1 MGTGVCYHI
10 YVTYCQN
17 FIGYYPRGCISDHVY
32 LHEENM
38 LDDVVDPR
46 IQRLVNSAT
55 RIISVPTENNGAK
68 GSIRAMVIIL
78 DDNSE
83 IRAHV

>member
-1 MGTGVCYHI
+1 MLECDFDPIDTVCPI
-10 YVTYCQN
+10 SSDPFYVLYKWITTSWTYSTEEATWVA
-17 FIGYYPRGCISDHVY
+17 IY

-55 RIISVPTENNGAK
+55 RIISVPTVNHGPNGQS
-68 GSIRAMVIIL
+68 GS
-78 DDNSE
+78 
-83 IRAHV
+83 